1 MTTRIRSRGWLLSL
15 VIAAACP
22 SISTAQTA
30 DTLRGRVTTD
40 SGAAITGAEV
50 VATRAP
56 DRAFKSAT
64 TDADGN
70 YLIVFQQ
77 GTGDYLL
84 HVAALGRETARVRV
98 KRTGTETTLSH
109 DFQLKSSVQKL
120 ETVKVEAQLPD
131 KPERDM
137 GFPTTQPG
145 EAGRGVD
152 GVTSAIPPDVRGNIA
167 SAAATVPG
175 VAMTP
180 NGISVLGLDPSQN
193 RTTLN
198 GLSFSG
204 TDIPRNAR
212 TYTHVAASAYD
223 PSHGWFSGAQV
234 EVNLQEGSIY
244 TSMPASLTLDAPALQ
259 YTDRTS
265 SALGQRFS
273 NVIGGLGRS
282 GALLSDKMD
291 YSAAVDV
298 SRRASDFA
306 SLERA
311 GPDLLERSGVARDS
325 VTRLLGILAAQGIPF
340 SDGSP
345 QDNRTSDNITFIG
358 RIDHARYNYTSFNNE
373 KVTWGLLGYAKLA
386 RSSELGVGPTAVAMH
401 GGDDS
406 QQIFSVQALY
416 SSFLHHNDYLTE
428 AHSSFSLKRDRTT
441 PYLRLPDGRVLVSS
455 QFPDGLDATT
465 SLAFGGN
472 GALARDSRDWT
483 WETSSVT
490 RFYASKRN
498 HHRVELDADSRVDGF
513 SQSTAANTNG
523 TFGFNSL
530 ADLAANIPSSFM
542 RTLTAPTS
550 SAKEWNAF
558 ASLGD
563 YWRKS
568 ATFQLLAG
576 ARLEGNRFL
585 DSPRYNPDVER
596 IFGVRTDQTPAGVHA
611 SPRIGF
617 TWIRKPGGDGIRFSP
632 IGVFNT
638 GTLAYIRGGIG
649 EFRDLLPPSVL
660 SQAMVANG
668 LPGGASYLTCI
679 GAATPIPDWSGYAL
693 DPITIPGECISGP
706 GVPNPFADLAPS
718 VSLLDKSYQPPRS
731 WRGNLSYASSF
742 SKLLFNVE
750 GIYSL
755 NLNQPSRSDL
765 NFTNLERF
773 TTSLEG
779 RPVFVGASSIVPATG
794 LVSTVDAR
802 KSALFGPVISNRSD
816 ARSISRRLTVNLS
829 PDFDFASSWYMSVAY
844 TLASVRALA
853 SGFNAPTFGSPLERE
868 WARGD
873 LDARHQILLQAGK
886 TIKRITFTLFG
897 TFQSGVPFTPLVGGD
912 VNGDG
917 LFNDRAFIFNPAAPP
932 DSAVGAGLRA
942 LTATS
947 SARIRDCLVKQLG
960 RAVQRN
966 SCEGP
971 WTAGL
976 NANLSTQFEIPNSL
990 HRYVSISLAISNP
1003 LGGLDQ
1009 LLHGSSHLRG
1019 WGLQA
1024 FPDPVLYNVR
1034 GFDST
1039 ARSFRYEVN
1048 PRFGNTQP
1056 ATSIIRSPFR
1066 LTLEVSINNIGPSF
1080 PMQQLERLV
1089 SAGRRGNPGTRLDAA
1104 ALKKRYS
1111 RSVPEP
1117 YAAILEE
1124 GDSLLLTAEQEK
1136 AIEAAQA
1143 DYLRGMDSVWTPLAD
1158 HLAGLGDTFDAKEA
1172 VKRQEDTSDAAWE
1185 FTRLHVQKTLGAIMS
1200 PIQLKLL
1207 PWPANFLYVAKTAR
1221 GFRMM
1226 VR

>member
-1 MTTRIRSRGWLLSL
+1 MTTTIQTRSWLWGLL
-15 VIAAACP
+15 IAAAFP

-40 SGAAITGAEV
+40 SGAVIAGAEV

-64 TDADGN
+64 TDASGN
-70 YLIVFQQ
+70 YLIIFEQ

-84 HVAALGRETARVRV
+84 HVAALGRETARARV
-98 KRTGTETTLSH
+98 KRAGTETTLSH
-109 DFQLKSSVQKL
+109 DFQLKSAVQKL
-120 ETVKVEAQLPD
+120 QTVTVEAQPD
-131 KPERDM
+131 KPERDR
-137 GFPTTQPG
+137 GFPTPQTG
-145 EAGRGVD
+145 ESGRTVD

-167 SAAATVPG
+167 AAAATVPG
-175 VAMTP
+175 VAVTP

-198 GLSFSG
+198 GLGFSG
-204 TDIPRNAR
+204 GDIPRNAR
-212 TYTHVAASAYD
+212 TYTRVSASAYD
-223 PSHGWFSGAQV
+223 PSRGWFSGAAV
-234 EVNLQEGSIY
+234 DVNLDEGSIY
-244 TSMPASLTLDAPALQ
+244 TFMPASLTLDAPALQ
-259 YTDRTS
+259 YTDRPS
-265 SALGQRFS
+265 SALGQKFS
-273 NVIGGLGRS
+273 NVIAGLGRS
-282 GALLSDKMD
+282 GGLRSDKMD
-291 YSAAVDV
+291 YSMAVDL
-298 SRRASDFA
+298 SHRGSDFT
-306 SLERA
+306 SLDRA
-311 GPDLLERSGVARDS
+311 GPDLLERSGVASDS
-325 VTRLLGILAAQGIPF
+325 VMRLLGILAADGIPF
-340 SDGSP
+340 SSRSP
-345 QDNRTSDNITFIG
+345 SDNRTSDNITFIG
-358 RIDHARYNYTSFNNE
+358 RIDHSRFNYTSFTDE
-373 KVTWGLLGYAKLA
+373 KATWGLVGYAKLG
-386 RSSELGVGPTAVAMH
+386 RSSQLGVGPTTVAMH
-401 GGDDS
+401 GGDES
-406 QQIFSVQALY
+406 QQILSVQGLY
-416 SSFLHHNDYLTE
+416 SSYLHHNEYLTD
-428 AHSSFSLKRDRTT
+428 ARTSFSLKRDRTT
-441 PYLRLPDGRVLVSS
+441 PYLRLPDGHVLVSS

-472 GALARDSRDWT
+472 GALSQDSRDWT
-483 WETSSVT
+483 WETNSLT
-490 RFYASKRN
+490 RFYASKRA
-498 HHRVELDADSRVDGF
+498 HHRVQLDADSRVDGF
-513 SQSTAANTNG
+513 WQSTAANTNG

-530 ADLAANIPSSFM
+530 ADLAANAPSSFT
-542 RTLTAPTS
+542 RTLSAPAS
-550 SAKEWNAF
+550 AAKEWNGF
-558 ASLGD
+558 VSLGD

-585 DSPRYNPDVER
+585 DSPRYNPDVDR
-596 IFGVRTDQTPAGVHA
+596 IFGERTDQTPASVHA

-617 TWIRKPGGDGIRFSP
+617 TWIRKPAGDGIRFSP
-632 IGVFNT
+632 IGEFNI
-638 GTLAYIRGGIG
+638 GSLAYVRGGIG
-649 EFRDLLPPSVL
+649 EFRDLLPPNVL
-660 SQAMVANG
+660 SQAMVADG
-668 LPGGASYLTCI
+668 LPGGASHLTCI
-679 GAATPIPDWSGYAL
+679 GAATPTPDWSGYAL
-693 DPITIPGECISGP
+693 DPTTIPGQCLSGV
-706 GVPNPFADLAPS
+706 GVPPPFADVAPS

-731 WRGNLSYASSF
+731 WRANLSYASNF
-742 SKLLFNVE
+742 GRLLYNME

-779 RPVFVGASSIVPATG
+779 RPIFVGASSIVPATG

-816 ARSISRRLTVNLS
+816 GRSISRQLTVNLS
-829 PDFDFASSWYMSVAY
+829 PDFDLASSWYLSVAY
-844 TLASVRALA
+844 TLSSVRALA
-853 SGFNAPTFGSPLERE
+853 SGFDAPTFASPLGRE

-873 LDARHQILLQAGK
+873 LDARHRILLQAGK
-886 TIKRITFTLFG
+886 TIKRLTFTLFG
-897 TFQSGVPFTPLVGGD
+897 TFQSGLPFTPLVGGD

-917 LFNDRAFIFNPAAPP
+917 SFNDRAFIFDPAAPP

-942 LTATS
+942 LAATS
-947 SARIRDCLVKQLG
+947 SARIRDCLFKQVG
-960 RAVQRN
+960 RAAQRN
-966 SCEGP
+966 SCESP

-976 NANLSTQFEIPNSL
+976 NANLSTMFEIPNSL
-990 HRYVSISLAISNP
+990 HRYVTISLAISNP

-1024 FPDPVLYNVR
+1024 FPDPILYNVR

-1039 ARSFRYEVN
+1039 AKSFRYEVN

-1066 LTLEVSINNIGPSF
+1066 LTLDISTNIGPSF

-1089 SAGRRGNPGTRLDAA
+1089 SAGRAGHPGQRLDAA

-1111 RSVPEP
+1111 RSVPDP

-1124 GDSLLLTAEQEK
+1124 SDSLLLTAEQQK
-1136 AIEAAQA
+1136 AIEAAQT

-1172 VKRQEDTSDAAWE
+1172 VRRQEETSDAAWE
-1185 FTRLHVQKTLGAIMS
+1185 FTRLHVQKTLGPILS

-1207 PWPANFLYVAKTAR
+1207 PWPAGFLYTAKGAR
-1221 GFRMM
+1221 GIRMF